1 MTTTAITII
10 FTACLSALLLI
21 YFTHH
26 YRQLKKYRNLCDSAL
41 KDVETLQAQL
51 ISRSEPIIFETQK
64 VLRNET
70 TLFQDI
76 KNITHASHPQDME
89 LRITHILML
98 RNRLNKLYKLSQK
111 NPELQ
116 AKTALIVL
124 WEKVDITNRN
134 IDESASFY
142 NDRVH
147 DYKELTSKF
156 PASMLA
162 DIMQYP
168 IYQRI

>member
-10 FTACLSALLLI
+10 FTAFLSALLLSYLI
-21 YFTHH
+21 HH
-26 YRQLKKYRNLCDSAL
+26 YRKLKKHRHLCDSAL
-41 KDVETLQAQL
+41 SDVETLQAQL
-51 ISRSEPIIFETQK
+51 ITRSEPIIFETQK
-64 VLRNET
+64 VLRSET
-70 TLFQDI
+70 ALFQDI
-76 KNITHASHPQDME
+76 KNITQSPENRTLE
-89 LRITHILML
+89 LRITHILLL
-98 RNRLNKLYKLSQK
+98 RYKLKSLYKISQK
-111 NPELQ
+111 NPELKDQ
-116 AKTALIVL
+116 PQLMTL
-124 WEKVDITNRN
+124 WEKVEITNRN
-134 IDESASFY
+134 IDESSSFY

>member
-10 FTACLSALLLI
+10 FTALLSAFILSYLI
-21 YFTHH
+21 HFY
-26 YRQLKKYRNLCDSAL
+26 QKLKKHRRLCESAFE
-41 KDVETLQAQL
+41 DVELLQVEL
-51 ISRSEPIIFETQK
+51 ITRSEPIILESQK
-64 VLRNET
+64 VLRSET
-70 TLFQDI
+70 ALFSDI
-76 KNITHASHPQDME
+76 KKITSASRSHNME
-89 LRITHILML
+89 LRITHILLL
-98 RNRLNKLYKLSQK
+98 RHKLKTLYKISQK
-111 NPELQ
+111 NPELKDQ
-116 AKTALIVL
+116 EFLISL
-124 WEKVDITNRN
+124 WEKVEITNRN
-134 IDESASFY
+134 IDESSSFY